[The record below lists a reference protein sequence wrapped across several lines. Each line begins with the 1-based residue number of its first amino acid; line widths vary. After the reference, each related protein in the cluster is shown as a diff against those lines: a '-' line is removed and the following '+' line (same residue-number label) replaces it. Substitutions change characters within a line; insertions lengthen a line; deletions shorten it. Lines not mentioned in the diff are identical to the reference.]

1 MSDAIVRDQIR
12 YWQELCTRIELELQL
27 RLVNEQHSRCR
38 HAHALTPTHARTR
51 HQQTRARKHT
61 GNAAVMPSALTHGLC
76 SRPPRADA
84 LLRTDSYVVPGRPHH
99 ASLLRP
105 SGFRW
110 GLRDRRLTMQLTDE
124 INALKAER
132 RGGPS

>member
-38 HAHALTPTHARTR
+38 HAHALTPTHARTG

-61 GNAAVMPSALTHGLC
+61 GSAAVMPSALAHGLC

-84 LLRTDSYVVPGRPHH
+84 LLRCAWSAPP
-99 ASLLRP
+99 AQP